1 MNFLLILIIIRP
13 TLKNCFLITCI
24 LKKVTQVA
32 SITFFTLFKLNV
44 TFCFKF
50 YLHHKCS
57 INLNWNNTQLC
68 LSKPFFMCSNASI
81 FSSLNLGCQLLF
93 TTFTKQKNL
102 FAISLGCRV
111 DKQSSITRKI
121 WENVSPAHWYK
132 IDHMFDV
139 VYFFMS

>member
-1 MNFLLILIIIRP
+1 MFPYHLYPEKSHPGGQYNF
-13 TLKNCFLITCI
+13 
-24 LKKVTQVA
+24 
-32 SITFFTLFKLNV
+32 
-44 TFCFKF
+44 F
-50 YLHHKCS
+50 YLIQTKCYFLFQMLPFHKCS